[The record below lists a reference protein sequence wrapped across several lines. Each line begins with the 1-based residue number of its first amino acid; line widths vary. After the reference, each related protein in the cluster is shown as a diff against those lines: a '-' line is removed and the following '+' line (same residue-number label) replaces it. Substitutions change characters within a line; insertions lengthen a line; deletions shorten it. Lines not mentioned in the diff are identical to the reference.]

1 VKILNSMR
9 NLAVIMCNVFI
20 LIGCK
25 KAEPLHIY
33 PINER
38 FNNQFYTGHRI
49 VQYFY
54 IDNQPKTP
62 VKYLYDSISSFG
74 QSQFSKIELKS
85 EHYFQ
90 YFYKKKCFKSF
101 GFSELRDFSTEGDPP
116 SIYGNKKNLIC
127 QIWYSKRLENPII
140 YDRRLILYNKNS
152 IVYEKTDLIVIE
164 NNNVK
169 VLNEKEFSS
178 TYETPRR

>member
-1 VKILNSMR
+1 MK
-9 NLAVIMCNVFI
+9 NLAVIMCYVFI

-38 FNNQFYTGHRI
+38 FNNQFYTGYRT

-54 IDNQPKTP
+54 MKNYEDISNE
-62 VKYLYDSISSFG
+62 LLSDSIISFANSHIDM
-74 QSQFSKIELKS
+74 QKFSTIN
-85 EHYFQ
+85 YTQ
-90 YFYKKKCFKSF
+90 YFYKKTFLKNYSF
-101 GFSELRDFSTEGDPP
+101 RELRDFSDEGDPP
-116 SIYGNKKNLIC
+116 SIYDNGKNLIC

-140 YDRRLILYNKNS
+140 YDRRLILYNKDS
-152 IVYEKTDLIVIE
+152 IVYEKTEFLVIE
-164 NNNVK
+164 NDNVK